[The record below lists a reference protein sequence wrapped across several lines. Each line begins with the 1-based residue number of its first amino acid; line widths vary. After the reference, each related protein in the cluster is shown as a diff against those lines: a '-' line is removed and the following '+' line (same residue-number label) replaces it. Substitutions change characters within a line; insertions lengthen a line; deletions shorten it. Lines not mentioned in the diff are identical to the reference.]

1 MQSQCVLYLWFSI
14 LCTLTISE
22 SDCIILDIFMVFT
35 IQRLI
40 ITLFRKIA
48 VLLIKL
54 LIKNMKLYWIVL
66 FNIFLLLHMNRETTY
81 FKTLPLESLFLLKSV
96 FQRKIHISIFL
107 WISLSFPH
115 SSVAYYTAH
124 SRVPSRLAS
133 LHWNRHKIALETNET
148 AIPIITKYTSV
159 ITAE

>member
-14 LCTLTISE
+14 WFCVPWTISE

-40 ITLFRKIA
+40 IMLFRKIA

-54 LIKNMKLYWIVL
+54 LIKIWNFTELYYSIFSCYYIAEQRNNIKKTPIRVL
-66 FNIFLLLHMNRETTY
+66 VSSGKVCSKGKFTFPY
-81 FKTLPLESLFLLKSV
+81 FCGSV
-96 FQRKIHISIFL
+96 FPS
-107 WISLSFPH
+107 H

-124 SRVPSRLAS
+124 SRVLSRFAS
-133 LHWNRHKIALETNET
+133 LHCNRYK
-148 AIPIITKYTSV
+148 
-159 ITAE
+159 